1 MLAGLIKLKDLITM
15 DTQALY
21 EENYIHVEAACKLL
35 CDDGERIKQEEHAT
49 VVGIA
54 TYFND
59 TLTY

>member
-1 MLAGLIKLKDLITM
+1 M